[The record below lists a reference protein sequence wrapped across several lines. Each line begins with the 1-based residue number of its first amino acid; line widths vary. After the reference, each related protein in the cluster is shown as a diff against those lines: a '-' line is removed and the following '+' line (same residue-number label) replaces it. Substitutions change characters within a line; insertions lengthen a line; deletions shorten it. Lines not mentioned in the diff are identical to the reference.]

1 MKAVNLIPAEEAA
14 SSGRKPAFATCALLV
29 ALALLVAMSAVYTLA
44 GRAVQQKRSD
54 VAAVSAQADAAESR
68 AKSLQTYADFANL
81 RSSRAETVK
90 KLATS
95 RFDWSVGLR
104 EVARTLPSGTWVTSL
119 RATTNPSVPVD
130 GSADSLRT
138 SMAVPAIEAAGCA
151 RTQDLVARMIV
162 ALRGIAG
169 VQRVSLSS
177 STTQVAAAGGDAS
190 SATQGCGSGPKFS
203 LTIFYKALE
212 ASTTAVSGG
221 TTP

>member
-14 SSGRKPAFATCALLV
+14 SGGRKPVFATYAVLA

-54 VAAVSAQADAAESR
+54 VAAVTAQADAAEAR
-68 AKSLQTYADFANL
+68 AKSLQIYADFATL
-81 RSSRAETVK
+81 RSARVDTVRA
-90 KLATS
+90 LAKS
-95 RFDWSVGLR
+95 RFDWSGALH

-119 RATTNPSVPVD
+119 RATTNPSVAVD
-130 GSADSLRT
+130 GSADPLRG

-151 RTQDLVARMIV
+151 PTQDRVARTIV

-169 VQRVSLSS
+169 VQRVSLST
-177 STTQVAAAGGDAS
+177 STKQGAATGGDSS
-190 SATQGCGSGPKFS
+190 SASAGCGTGLKFS
-203 LTIFYKALE
+203 LTVFYKAPE